1 MSLTV
6 SDVVTGEVFR
16 DLEATGHEGIN
27 RVQWDL
33 RGNVPEDAPAGPGFG
48 FGGPQAPV
56 AGVGTYRV
64 TLMVDGEEF
73 SELVTVVED
82 VWMAG

>member
-6 SDVVTGEVFR
+6 TEVVTGEVFR

-33 RGNVPEDAPAGPGFG
+33 RGNVPEEATGGG

-56 AGVGTYRV
+56 AGPGLYRV
-64 TLMVDGEEF
+64 TLRVGGEEF
-73 SELVTVVED
+73 TEMVTVVED
-82 VWMAG
+82 GWNGKRS